1 MANGRGGFLGAA
13 LSNILEFC
21 GYDVTREYFIN
32 DAGNQIKNL
41 GGSILAELGII
52 PSAENHYRGEYIKD
66 LAKTF
71 GRKKDLFNFK
81 IESEVSAF
89 QNSAKPLVDAELT
102 ALQMKLGRLAA
113 EKLMK
118 EIKIALKKAGISF
131 DVWTSEASDL
141 RAKQLPEKVLEE
153 LRGRGL
159 VVSRD
164 GALWLAKEIAGEKE
178 RVLRKSDGEFTYYLV
193 DLSYHIEKLK
203 QFDKAIDLWG
213 ADHHGNILPMK
224 EGLRLL
230 GADPERLAIIMF
242 QPVRLVRGSEEVKMS
257 KRAGEFITLDELIK
271 ETGVDAAKF
280 FFLMITTGN
289 RIDFDLALAKER
301 SMKNP
306 VYYAQYAY
314 VRAGAILKKAGKI
327 KNGKPELLTSP
338 EDRALIFELSKFPD
352 MVWQTADD
360 YEVSRLARYS
370 LGLARAFHNFY
381 EKERVVGERAD
392 IAAARVML
400 VAATKNVLQNV
411 FALLGIQK
419 PEKM

>member
-1 MANGRGGFLGAA
+1 MTLKEKTLEFVAEASGLPAAGPTQAGFVGVEINYPEVEGFGDFSTSVAMRLAKERKENPLKLAEELAAKIKAADKGDFFKDTKAAPPGFVNFWLSDKTLSAELLKMLKEKSNYGRGSIVKGQLSKVSVEFVSANPTGPLTMANGRGGFLGAA

-141 RAKQLPEKVLEE
+141 RAKQLPAKVLEE

-178 RVLRKSDGEFTYYLV
+178 RGLRKADGGVTYYLV

-242 QPVRLVRGSEEVKMS
+242 QPVRLFPGGGEGKKS
-257 KRAGEFITLDELIK
+257 KTPGGVLNPDELI
-271 ETGVDAAKF
+271 
-280 FFLMITTGN
+280 
-289 RIDFDLALAKER
+289 
-301 SMKNP
+301 
-306 VYYAQYAY
+306 
-314 VRAGAILKKAGKI
+314 
-327 KNGKPELLTSP
+327 
-338 EDRALIFELSKFPD
+338 
-352 MVWQTADD
+352 
-360 YEVSRLARYS
+360 
-370 LGLARAFHNFY
+370 
-381 EKERVVGERAD
+381 
-392 IAAARVML
+392 
-400 VAATKNVLQNV
+400 
-411 FALLGIQK
+411 
-419 PEKM
+419 